1 MTSSQKEKFFDATET
16 AEDAAM
22 RERLRNMMSTM
33 QTDTAQVEAV
43 ISKFED
49 KLDDLSDRID
59 SLEGRVSKLE
69 RKLDL

>member
-1 MTSSQKEKFFDATET
+1 MTGLQKEKYFDSSDS

-22 RERLRNMMSTM
+22 RQKLRNMMSTM
-33 QTDTAQVEAV
+33 QTDTTQVEAV

-49 KLDDLSDRID
+49 ELDDLSDRID

-69 RKLDL
+69 RKLDV